1 MPADLVPRG
10 DSFRLR
16 HSLDLLFSRYRG
28 RYPRCPQGTSVQVN
42 SGPVRLLVVNWVLQ
56 NSGRVIDDV
65 STMARTRPR
74 QRSTGGK
81 YMFETDCN
89 AGADSSRREMTVR
102 QFLESVPGVG
112 ELVVVT
118 CGGWPTCTVHI
129 DCEDYYRMPADIAH
143 RKVLNSSFGSIKVTT
158 RGPLP
163 MDVPVR
169 FVDC

>member
-10 DSFRLR
+10 DSFCLR
-16 HSLDLLFSRYRG
+16 HSLDLSFSRYRG
-28 RYPRCPQGTSVQVN
+28 RCPRCPQGTSVQVN
-42 SGPVRLLVVNWVLQ
+42 SVPGRLLVVNWVQQ
-56 NSGRVIDDV
+56 NSGRPFDDTC
-65 STMARTRPR
+65 SMARTRPR

-89 AGADSSRREMTVR
+89 WGADSIRREMTVR
-102 QFLESVPGVG
+102 EFLESVPAVG

-118 CGGWPTCTVHI
+118 RGGWPTCTVHI
-129 DCEDYYRMPADIAH
+129 DCEDAFRMPADIAH
-143 RKVLNSSFGSIKVTT
+143 RKVLKSSFGSIKVTT